1 MTAGRI
7 LIAGIGNIFMG
18 DDAFG
23 VEVVQKLMKRG
34 MPEGVQVV
42 DFGIRGFDLA
52 YAILDGYE
60 ATIMV
65 DAIQRGG
72 KPGTLYIV
80 EPDLDNLGELE
91 TQMIE
96 THGMH
101 PVKVLN
107 LVKAMG
113 GAPERL
119 RLVAC
124 EPATFGPEGEG
135 QMELSEPVQRAV
147 IEAVPIVEAMVQEI
161 LNSLRESTR
170 EVSQTRIGAEGRGS
184 ERA

>member
-1 MTAGRI
+1 MTARRI
-7 LIAGIGNIFMG
+7 LVAGIGNIFMG

-23 VEVVQKLMKRG
+23 VHVAQTLATRA
-34 MPEGVQVV
+34 MPEEVRVV

-52 YAILDGYE
+52 YAILDGYD

-65 DAIQRGG
+65 DAIQRGD
-72 KPGTLYIV
+72 KPGTLYMI
-80 EPDLDNLGELE
+80 EPDIEDLGELE

-113 GAPERL
+113 GQPERL
-119 RLVAC
+119 YLMAC
-124 EPATFGPEGEG
+124 EPETFGPEDEG
-135 QMELSEPVQRAV
+135 YMGLSEPVQLAV
-147 IEAVPIVEAMVQEI
+147 GEAVRMIESLVEEI
-161 LNSLRESTR
+161 LSQEH
-170 EVSQTRIGAEGRGS
+170 EVSQA
-184 ERA
+184 